1 MAALSA
7 LILPGGSYFYIRQ
20 YLLGFLAALL
30 EIVLAVIIVYLFVG
44 MRDQM
49 PIESLHL
56 VLIPIFLYLKIGAV
70 IHSNDF
76 IKEFIP
82 KEKNIK
88 PRKVTE

>member
-7 LILPGGSYFYIRQ
+7 LILPGGGYFYIRQ

-30 EIVLAVIIVYLFVG
+30 EIVLAVIIAYLFVG

-56 VLIPIFLYLKIGAV
+56 ALISIFLYLKIGAV
-70 IHSNDF
+70 IHSNHF

-82 KEKNIK
+82 KNRDVR
-88 PRKVTE
+88 PRKEAA